1 MRIFCHRRAQEDRSD
16 DIGGVGREGQC
27 LIRKLGG
34 NRKGKWGGSR
44 LTCCWLGRT
53 VRGSKE
59 TSRATARRMPKTRR
73 QHPGWKRGDRAE
85 VTIPPAELLFQK
97 ETRMRYV
104 GPNDSSC
111 LDAMLSSSVTSI
123 RRRKR
128 GMLYLIIWP
137 IAERMIFRNSLQD
150 GRHAAADISFFVK
163 GQILGREK
171 KKKRKSK
178 VRLNGD
184 LSVYLQ
190 APIHMRVS

>member
-73 QHPGWKRGDRAE
+73 RHPGWKRGDRAD

-137 IAERMIFRNSLQD
+137 IAERMASLFSAT
-150 GRHAAADISFFVK
+150 HSKTAATQQLIS
-163 GQILGREK
+163 
-171 KKKRKSK
+171 
-178 VRLNGD
+178 
-184 LSVYLQ
+184 
-190 APIHMRVS
+190 VSS